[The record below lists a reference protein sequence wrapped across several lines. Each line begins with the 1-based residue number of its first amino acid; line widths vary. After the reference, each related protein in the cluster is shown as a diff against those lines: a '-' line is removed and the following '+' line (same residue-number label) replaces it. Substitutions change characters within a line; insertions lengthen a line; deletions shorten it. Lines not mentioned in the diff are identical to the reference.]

1 MEEEFGYRFSF
12 ERARAFS
19 REKCGDDGKKDT
31 PVPISNTEVKLLS
44 ADSSWG
50 FPPVRVGRCHAF
62 QILWRFSSA
71 GRAPALQAG
80 GQRFD
85 PVNLHIIKSD

>member
-1 MEEEFGYRFSF
+1 MKVNEEEFGYRFSF

-44 ADSSWG
+44 ADCSEG
-50 FPPVRVGRCHAF
+50 LPLVRVGRRHAVY
-62 QILWRFSSA
+62 INPIRLSYVCVRCKK
-71 GRAPALQAG
+71 RT
-80 GQRFD
+80 R
-85 PVNLHIIKSD
+85 

>member
-1 MEEEFGYRFSF
+1 MREFGYRFSF